1 MLALELKK
9 KCLLLNRLVSSYEKE
24 FLILSSLRF
33 FTKKKTCQ
41 LDREAFNWS
50 RIKTQTCKK
59 VLCIYCATLKSEA
72 TLQDFSF
79 PNGGAF
85 LLPKLFRRFQTD
97 ATYLY
102 IYDQF
107 VHELNPSSFLLVGG
121 HIMTWDSLL
130 RYTLSN

>member
-1 MLALELKK
+1 MSLTESSSFFIWKRV
-9 KCLLLNRLVSSYEKE
+9 LNIIFITFFYQEKN
-24 FLILSSLRF
+24 LSVRPGG
-33 FTKKKTCQ
+33 Q
-41 LDREAFNWS
+41 AFNWS

-85 LLPKLFRRFQTD
+85 PLPKLFRRFQTD